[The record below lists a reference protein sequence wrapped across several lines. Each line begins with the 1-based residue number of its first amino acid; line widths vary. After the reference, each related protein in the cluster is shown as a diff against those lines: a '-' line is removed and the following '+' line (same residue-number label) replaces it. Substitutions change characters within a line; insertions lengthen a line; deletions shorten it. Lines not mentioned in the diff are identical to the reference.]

1 MKLIA
6 DSGSTKTSWHLISD
20 SENPQTD
27 CETAGINP
35 FFQQSSDIVKTL
47 TTQFSIPFQQLDS
60 LYFYGAGAANEAKK
74 QELRNA
80 LQEYFK
86 TDSITVESDLLAAA
100 HSLCGNQPGIA
111 AIMGTGSNSC
121 YYDGKKIV
129 SNVSPLGYLLGDEGS
144 GAVLGK
150 KLLSEIL
157 KNQFPQHLIKLFF
170 ETYSESQA
178 EIMEN
183 VYRKPF
189 PNRYMARFTRFLSAH
204 KQEEAVHNLLH
215 NSFVEFFQRNIQ
227 QYSQAKELP
236 VHFTG
241 SIAWHFRDIL
251 EEAAE
256 HTGFIM
262 GTVSQN
268 PMEGLI
274 NYHRQN
280 QQ

>member
-20 SENPQTD
+20 SVTTQTD

-47 TTQFSIPFQQLDS
+47 ATEFSIPVQGLDS
-60 LYFYGAGAANEAKK
+60 IYFYGAGAANEAKK
-74 QELRNA
+74 QELFNA

-86 TDSITVESDLLAAA
+86 TETIIVESDLLAAA

-121 YYDGKKIV
+121 YYDGTKIV
-129 SNVSPLGYLLGDEGS
+129 ANVSPLGYILGDEGS
-144 GAVLGK
+144 GAVLGR

-170 ETYSESQA
+170 ETCSETPAQ
-178 EIMEN
+178 IMEN

-189 PNRYMARFTRFLSAH
+189 PNRYMARFTRFLSANI
-204 KQEEAVHNLLH
+204 QEEAVHNLVL
-215 NSFVEFFQRNIQ
+215 NSFVEFYQRNIK
-227 QYSQAKELP
+227 QYSQAGNLP

-241 SIAWHFRDIL
+241 SIAWHFREVL
-251 EEAAE
+251 KEAAE
-256 HTGFIM
+256 KTGFSM
-262 GTVSQN
+262 GKVCQH

-274 NYHRQN
+274 SYHRQI

>member
-20 SENPQTD
+20 SGTTQTD

-47 TTQFSIPFQQLDS
+47 ATEFSIPVQGLDS

-74 QELRNA
+74 QELFNA

-86 TDSITVESDLLAAA
+86 TETIFVESDLLAAA

-121 YYDGKKIV
+121 YYDGTKIV
-129 SNVSPLGYLLGDEGS
+129 ANVSPLGYILGDEGS
-144 GAVLGK
+144 GAVLGR

-170 ETYSESQA
+170 ENCSDTPAQ
-178 EIMEN
+178 IMEN

-189 PNRYMARFTRFLSAH
+189 PNRYMARFTRFLSANL
-204 KQEEAVHNLLH
+204 QEEAVNNLVL
-215 NSFVEFFQRNIQ
+215 NSFVEFFRRNIK
-227 QYSQAKELP
+227 QYSQAGDLP

-241 SIAWHFRDIL
+241 SIAWHFREVL
-251 EEAAE
+251 KQAAE
-256 HTGFIM
+256 KTGFTM
-262 GTVSQN
+262 GKVCQN

-274 NYHRQN
+274 RYHRQIR
-280 QQ
+280 Q

>member
-6 DSGSTKTSWHLISD
+6 DSGSTKTNWHLIQDSD
-20 SENPQTD
+20 QTPLN

-35 FFQQSSDIVKTL
+35 FFQQSSDILKTL

-74 QELRNA
+74 QELLDA

-86 TDSITVESDLLAAA
+86 TDTIIVESDLLAAA
-100 HSLCGNQPGIA
+100 HSLCGNEPGIA

-121 YYDGKKIV
+121 YYDGKRIL
-129 SNVSPLGYLLGDEGS
+129 SNVSPLGYILGDEGS

-170 ETYSESQA
+170 ETYSETPA

-189 PNRYMARFTRFLSAH
+189 PNRYMAGFTRFLSAH
-204 KQEEAVHNLLH
+204 MQEAAVHELLFH
-215 NSFVEFFQRNIQ
+215 SFEEFFQRNIR
-227 QYSQAKELP
+227 QYNEAKELP

-241 SIAWHFRDIL
+241 SIAWHFREVL
-251 EEAAE
+251 KEAAE
-256 HTGFIM
+256 KSGFLM
-262 GTVSQN
+262 GNVCQN

-274 NYHRQN
+274 RYHKQN
-280 QQ
+280 P